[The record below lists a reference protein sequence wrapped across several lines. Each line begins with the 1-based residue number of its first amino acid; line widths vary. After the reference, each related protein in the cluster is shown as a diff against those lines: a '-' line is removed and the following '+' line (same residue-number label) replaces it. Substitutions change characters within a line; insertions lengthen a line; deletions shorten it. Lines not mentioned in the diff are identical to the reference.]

1 MGIHSSF
8 PLGNIPALFFFIL
21 FLFLWIPFAE
31 FITIHSFVFQPA
43 ILLIFQSQLRCVSFL
58 HIACHHF
65 FLFFPIYSL
74 SFNVKNQYMHMFCV
88 NWYIWFADCFLS
100 SMLDKLSFL
109 FFLLICYSKALYIH
123 IPTHIYRIIYIYITC
138 IILVWY
144 LNVFLSILTI
154 LNYNFPSNK
163 AKILPTYPISC
174 ILS

>member
-8 PLGNIPALFFFIL
+8 PLGNFPALFFFIL

-100 SMLDKLSFL
+100 STLDKLSFL
-109 FFLLICYSKALYIH
+109 FFFYLFA
-123 IPTHIYRIIYIYITC
+123 IPKHCIYIYPHTYIELY
-138 IILVWY
+138 IYY
-144 LNVFLSILTI
+144 LYHSSMIFKCFSLHTDNS
-154 LNYNFPSNK
+154 
-163 AKILPTYPISC
+163 
-174 ILS
+174 